1 MTGLY
6 RHPTVYSAVVP
17 LSLPKRGNCFG
28 LLFVVQHDAKG
39 VEQCIT
45 HNAIVGYA
53 WRFSATP
60 NGVEWLS
67 CATKLLFIQQ
77 LSR

>member
-1 MTGLY
+1 V
-6 RHPTVYSAVVP
+6 TVLFKHNTVFSAVVP

-28 LLFVVQHDAKG
+28 KLFVVQHDPKG
-39 VEQCIT
+39 VEQRIT

-67 CATKLLFIQQ
+67 CATKLLFIQL